1 MRMQLLSV
9 LQSALEQSCQ
19 RRRTSVI
26 SPFLKY
32 AKSHFRD
39 VCDDVVESTFLDQ
52 RNQVLDFPCCLVVL
66 HASTDESMS
75 KILHLNRHSQIVHR
89 LARGGVQEAIW
100 AEILEIMWSS
110 GHWPSPQKDLHPTC
124 LMCGRL
130 VCGPHKQM
138 VQQLPSRPLRR
149 LADESPVLKVNPDR
163 LCRRISDPW
172 MLEDA
177 PVVRHCFWD
186 PEDSES
192 LRVSVKQVGYLSWD
206 AVREHLESFSVQK
219 TAEQCQSHWRELV
232 NAEHDGTTQNTLRA
246 LENRSLGERWKRRDD
261 SISAEMD
268 AMMEETEVE
277 NVETDLGSGL
287 ILWCPLLA
295 CYLSPESSL
304 ARPPAS
310 LLPEQIQEDF
320 LVGLSA
326 FFRTPLVDRTGLLN
340 QECSLRLA
348 VLDPIPDMDEAF
360 SKDLATIMDQR
371 AESLLSLAAAS
382 NCKVEVLWSG
392 GIDSTSLLIAFL
404 RALQPHWRP
413 GEGEGRCRGTLDPQG
428 SDRMIVRCS
437 ADSIAEYPW
446 PASLVREAFSS
457 LSFVETFRSFL
468 RFHEQVLL
476 KLQGA
481 GAIDL
486 EPLADSEEVTA
497 LWEGPASRLTVTGE
511 CGDQIFGSQLLEAAF
526 VKSELHAIYEQGLDA
541 PWQETLLPCLLEMGV
556 VRPDQKERWLAWFLP
571 FVDRCP
577 VKIST
582 TFDLLWW
589 LNLACKWQTVCL
601 RLFQRRPSLS
611 WADLKRIVHFFQTED
626 FQQWSF
632 RPEHHAAKMPD
643 HQRWSSYKQP
653 LKEYIFEYTQDTN
666 YFEHKLK
673 AGSLCQVNDASQ
685 FVIMGV
691 DDQLNIIRFGET
703 CLSKR
708 QMERMYPNDGLRKAF
723 WKSRE
728 IEAQAERVV

>member
-446 PASLVREAFSS
+446 
-457 LSFVETFRSFL
+457 
-468 RFHEQVLL
+468 FHEQVLL

-601 RLFQRRPSLS
+601 RLFQRSGAQRSSAELG
-611 WADLKRIVHFFQTED
+611 DD